1 MLVPPLSNESR
12 TRNDSPVPERL
23 FELSNLLKRTL
34 SPADHAF
41 ALRAALEAHAMG
53 ADESAVVATAAA
65 CGLDRAG
72 EALEPLLTL
81 EELAAASR
89 ISVGLLNVRAVAHSS
104 DAVADGMLA
113 LARVRIREL
122 LDDARLHSGPAAA
135 ALAAKLPK
143 TTEAPIVAALD
154 ESLDDSRQQ
163 YMEIRSQA
171 AACDAFLR
179 DYLCIGG

>member
-122 LDDARLHSGPAAA
+122 LDDARLHSGPDDAALEAPDEYVEPFHNILLATAGRPGAA
-135 ALAAKLPK
+135 ALRD
-143 TTEAPIVAALD
+143 ALH
-154 ESLDDSRQQ
+154 
-163 YMEIRSQA
+163 A
-171 AACDAFLR
+171 
-179 DYLCIGG
+179 

>member
-89 ISVGLLNVRAVAHSS
+89 ISVGLLNVRAVAH
-104 DAVADGMLA
+104 
-113 LARVRIREL
+113 
-122 LDDARLHSGPAAA
+122 
-135 ALAAKLPK
+135 
-143 TTEAPIVAALD
+143 
-154 ESLDDSRQQ
+154 
-163 YMEIRSQA
+163 
-171 AACDAFLR
+171 
-179 DYLCIGG
+179 

>member
-113 LARVRIREL
+113 LASASASFWTTHAFTAAPTTPRSKHPTNTSSRSTTSFWRQPAVR
-122 LDDARLHSGPAAA
+122 AQP
-135 ALAAKLPK
+135 P
-143 TTEAPIVAALD
+143 
-154 ESLDDSRQQ
+154 
-163 YMEIRSQA
+163 
-171 AACDAFLR
+171 
-179 DYLCIGG
+179 

>member
-65 CGLDRAG
+65 
-72 EALEPLLTL
+72 
-81 EELAAASR
+81 
-89 ISVGLLNVRAVAHSS
+89 
-104 DAVADGMLA
+104 
-113 LARVRIREL
+113 
-122 LDDARLHSGPAAA
+122 
-135 ALAAKLPK
+135 
-143 TTEAPIVAALD
+143 
-154 ESLDDSRQQ
+154 
-163 YMEIRSQA
+163 
-171 AACDAFLR
+171 
-179 DYLCIGG
+179 